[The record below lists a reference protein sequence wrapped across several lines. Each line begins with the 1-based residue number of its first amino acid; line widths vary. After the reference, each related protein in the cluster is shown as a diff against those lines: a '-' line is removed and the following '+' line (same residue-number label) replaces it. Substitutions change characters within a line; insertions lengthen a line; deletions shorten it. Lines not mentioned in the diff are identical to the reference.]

1 MAANQVTTFTSK
13 TPLSQVIQS
22 TGQRGNI
29 TFTSNIDA
37 TKGILHN
44 LEIASGLLIDP
55 SKITAFRKIT
65 IDAFKIHGDSNQY
78 AAELDI
84 LVNGQKALGHI
95 WAIDA
100 TDPYIIDNTRYK
112 SFVKR
117 MFENHFLE
125 ELQKVTPA
133 GQRGELVTG
142 GLLGI
147 HALSMNGMA
156 SNPITGPNLQND
168 SLLGQLLNDIHPG
181 MVDGIENFC
190 NIIRTR
196 SYLTMPPS
204 SFGSLQTFLHKV
216 QGAISS
222 FIQSLYDIYHG
233 VLLYLQRIA
242 IVINGLLTALNQWV
256 YEWINKNIPLD
267 LICAILGATQAIL
280 DDVAFFAQ
288 LFAGGDG
295 LFNAINSVQT
305 VINYAAK
312 GLSFAYNPI
321 SILNLIP
328 GVSDVFAALNQLES
342 DPQAFMGSLISHFG
356 FSKGLQGRAFQ
367 IANAILLH
375 YGLESQLGP
384 LGSVL
389 LSAGVA
395 GNSSQWYRTGNTGI
409 GNFGNMAYGNVT
421 PNPTYLDPDNPL
433 GILDINNNQYF
444 NAVGTDLSK
453 FTNNLN
459 DIPGA
464 AGAAANELKT
474 NVVNLFNPNA
484 PQTVAPVTPTPV
496 TGNTAATA
504 Q

>member
-1 MAANQVTTFTSK
+1 MAANQVTTFTSN

-22 TGQRGNI
+22 TGQSGKV
-29 TFTSNIDA
+29 TFASTIDA

-44 LEIASGLLIDP
+44 LEIASGLLINP
-55 SKITAFRKIT
+55 SKTTAQRKIT
-65 IDAFKIHGDSNQY
+65 IDALKIHADNNQY

-84 LVNGQKALGHI
+84 LVNGQKSLGHT
-95 WAIDA
+95 WAIDIG
-100 TDPYIIDNTRYK
+100 DPYAIDATRYK

-117 MFENHFLE
+117 MTENHFIA

-147 HALSMNGMA
+147 HALSMNSMA

-204 SFGSLQTFLHKV
+204 SFGSLQTFLYKA

-222 FIQSLYDIYHG
+222 FIQTLYDIYHG
-233 VLLYLQRIA
+233 VLIMMQRFA
-242 IVINGLLTALNQWV
+242 IVINGLLTSLNQWA
-256 YEWINKNIPLD
+256 YDWINSLIPLD
-267 LICAILGATQAIL
+267 LICAILGATQAL
-280 DDVAFFAQ
+280 VDDVAFFAQ

-305 VINYAAK
+305 VINYAAR

-321 SILNLIP
+321 SVLDLIP
-328 GVSDVFAALNQLES
+328 GVSNIFAQLNLLES
-342 DPQAFMGSLISHFG
+342 DPQAFLGSLISHYG
-356 FSKGLQGRAFQ
+356 FSKGLQNRAVQ
-367 IANAILLH
+367 VANAILLH

-389 LSAGVA
+389 LQGGVA
-395 GNSSQWYRTGNTGI
+395 GNSSQWYRTGNNGL
-409 GNFGNMAYGNVT
+409 GGFGNLKYGNVT
-421 PNPTYLDPDNPL
+421 PNPTYLDPDNPF
-433 GILDINNNQYF
+433 GILDINRNQYF
-444 NAVGTDLSK
+444 NAIGTDLAK
-453 FTNNLN
+453 FKENASA
-459 DIPGA
+459 IPGA
-464 AGAAANELKT
+464 AGAAANEAVT
-474 NVVNLFNPNA
+474 NVTNFFNPNA
-484 PQTVAPVTPTPV
+484 PQVVAPVTPTPV
-496 TGNTAATA
+496 VANPNV
-504 Q
+504 